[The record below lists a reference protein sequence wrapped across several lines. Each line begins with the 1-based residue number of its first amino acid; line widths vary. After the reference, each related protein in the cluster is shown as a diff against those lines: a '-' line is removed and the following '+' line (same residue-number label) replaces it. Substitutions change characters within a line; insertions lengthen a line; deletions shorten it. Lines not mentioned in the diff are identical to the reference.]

1 MKLLKFEAK
10 NIFSLGHISVSL
22 RDRGLTLVTG
32 YSEDEGSSNGAGK
45 SSLANKGILWCL
57 YGETAG
63 GLRADAVLNRH
74 GKRKGS
80 ACMTFEG
87 VDGDEYRVTRER
99 PAQLIL
105 EREGKDVSAK
115 LAKDTQVMIDRAL
128 GIDFKTFV
136 QTSFFGQGRNLSYPS
151 LTPKEQKAVLEQIL
165 PMEEVDKWATYAD
178 AKFKVVSKLVEE
190 AKNDESHANVGIN
203 ILTTRLTAA
212 ITQAQAFHADTA
224 GLIQSIE
231 RRMENI
237 GEEFEDERLKLEIL
251 QKQIEKVNPDD
262 INLKLKQMLEVSAHL
277 VDKVIPA
284 AEETL
289 YTARSSQSQWQTR
302 YEYLSKEYE
311 TLESATACP
320 TCLRPFEDTDGV
332 KQRIQHTNTLIEEA
346 KNNLLLCGD
355 AIKHYHKALSD
366 AQRDAETS
374 REAVMNLSQVL
385 SSHEMAKAETAHLTE
400 RIANAT
406 KMLVRE
412 KEAAQNRVNPYD
424 STRAEIE
431 HELTIAEMEKLNAS
445 TKVGSLLGEYE
456 HLDYWR
462 GVYSKELKL
471 KLFEDA
477 CPFLD
482 ARTAYHMANLRNEQI
497 HVEFTTIRRLATG
510 KVKEEFNVNV
520 WSETGG
526 TGFDSLS
533 GGEQQM
539 VSFACGLALA
549 DLSSSISSGASGFL
563 ILDEPFSELDG
574 RNSEAIVDYLTGSLG
589 SGKSTVFL
597 ISNEETLKGLVSNRI
612 HVVKSRGVSNVQ
624 EN

>member
-1 MKLLKFEAK
+1 
-10 NIFSLGHISVSL
+10 
-22 RDRGLTLVTG
+22 
-32 YSEDEGSSNGAGK
+32 
-45 SSLANKGILWCL
+45 
-57 YGETAG
+57 
-63 GLRADAVLNRH
+63 
-74 GKRKGS
+74 
-80 ACMTFEG
+80 
-87 VDGDEYRVTRER
+87 
-99 PAQLIL
+99 
-105 EREGKDVSAK
+105 
-115 LAKDTQVMIDRAL
+115 
-128 GIDFKTFV
+128 
-136 QTSFFGQGRNLSYPS
+136 
-151 LTPKEQKAVLEQIL
+151 
-165 PMEEVDKWATYAD
+165 
-178 AKFKVVSKLVEE
+178 
-190 AKNDESHANVGIN
+190 
-203 ILTTRLTAA
+203 
-212 ITQAQAFHADTA
+212 
-224 GLIQSIE
+224 
-231 RRMENI
+231 
-237 GEEFEDERLKLEIL
+237 
-251 QKQIEKVNPDD
+251 
-262 INLKLKQMLEVSAHL
+262 
-277 VDKVIPA
+277 
-284 AEETL
+284 
-289 YTARSSQSQWQTR
+289 
-302 YEYLSKEYE
+302 LSKEYE